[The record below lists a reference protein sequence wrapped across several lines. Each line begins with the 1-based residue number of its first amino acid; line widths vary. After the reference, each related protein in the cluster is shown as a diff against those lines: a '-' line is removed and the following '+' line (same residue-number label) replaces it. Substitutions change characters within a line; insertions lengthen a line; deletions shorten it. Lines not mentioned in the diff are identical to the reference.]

1 VTLTAMAKT
10 RSFAVTQPYGR
21 FCEDFRTPASHTRRA
36 SHRSNG
42 PAFENP
48 PKKETA
54 GGSRRRGRKLA
65 AYGDLR
71 ALCGGARAPHAAN
84 GAFCKVGDEH
94 EGCLSGLCSGEICVI
109 GAATQQRVV
118 VLV

>member
-1 VTLTAMAKT
+1 MGAIRIDEGRKV
-10 RSFAVTQPYGR
+10 RS
-21 FCEDFRTPASHTRRA
+21 CEGFRTPASHTRRG

-48 PKKETA
+48 PEKETA
-54 GGSRRRGRKLA
+54 GGSRRPGRKLP

-71 ALCGGARAPHAAN
+71 ALRGGTRAPHAGN

-94 EGCLSGLCSGEICVI
+94 EGCLRRLCLGEMWVT
-109 GAATQQRVV
+109 GAATQQTVV